1 MAKLSDMSADDRRRS
16 VRVQAV
22 WRPLGIDQ
30 ELRLMFLV
38 DGTCWGAAGMVRT
51 GADFT
56 GRETDYLVAVA
67 PALAAATRLAVRS
80 EAGHPAGGR
89 PAVLVVGPGG
99 ALRAATQAAQEW
111 RERLDDIA
119 PGRFALVM
127 QVMASGAR
135 TATSGGFR
143 ARVRDTQG
151 RWASLEASRL
161 VGEADDEIAV
171 VIEPVS
177 GDQLVGLLL
186 AAYGLSPREREV
198 CHAVMAGR
206 STADIAAQLFIS
218 ANTVQDHLKSIF
230 AKVDVRS
237 RGELVARV
245 RPTAGG

>member
-1 MAKLSDMSADDRRRS
+1 MSGL
-16 VRVQAV
+16 QAV

-56 GRETDYLVAVA
+56 DRETDYLAAVA
-67 PALAAATRLAVRS
+67 PALATATRLAVRS

-99 ALRAATQAAQEW
+99 ALRAATPAAQEW

-119 PGRFALVM
+119 PGRFAVMM

-135 TATSGGFR
+135 AATSGGFR
-143 ARVRDTQG
+143 ARVRDARG
-151 RWASLEASRL
+151 RWASLESVSWSARPTTT
-161 VGEADDEIAV
+161 VAV
-171 VIEPVS
+171 VIKPVS

-186 AAYGLSPREREV
+186 AAYGLRRGSAR
-198 CHAVMAGR
+198 C
-206 STADIAAQLFIS
+206 AA
-218 ANTVQDHLKSIF
+218 
-230 AKVDVRS
+230 R
-237 RGELVARV
+237 
-245 RPTAGG
+245 